1 MGLIGLIIALSVGAV
16 FLQRARWQWRNRNN
30 KNRGRYRG
38 GAALGNALQVLQAI
52 TQPHV
57 KHVIEARL
65 DETTDE
71 DDDGAPKD
79 PTAHLLRQ
87 AKRIRKGED
96 IGQLTAL
103 LPSRDRDF

>member
-1 MGLIGLIIALSVGAV
+1 MGLIGLIFALSMGVV
-16 FLQRARWQWRNRNN
+16 WLQRALWRWRNRRN

-38 GAALGNALQVLQAI
+38 GAALGNALQALQAI

-65 DETTDE
+65 DETTEE
-71 DDDGAPKD
+71 DDDGEPKD

-103 LPSRDRDF
+103 LPSRDKEF

>member
-1 MGLIGLIIALSVGAV
+1 MGLIGLILALSMGAV
-16 FLQRARWQWRNRNN
+16 CLQRARWQWLNRRN

-38 GAALGNALQVLQAI
+38 GAALGNALQALQAI

-65 DETTDE
+65 DEAADE

-79 PTAHLLRQ
+79 PMAHLLRQ
-87 AKRIRKGED
+87 AKRIRKGEEID
-96 IGQLTAL
+96 RLTAL

>member
-1 MGLIGLIIALSVGAV
+1 MGLIGLILALSMGAV
-16 FLQRARWQWRNRNN
+16 CLQRARWQWRNRRN

-38 GAALGNALQVLQAI
+38 GAALGNALQALQAI

-65 DETTDE
+65 DEAADE

-79 PTAHLLRQ
+79 PMAHLLRQ
-87 AKRIRKGED
+87 AKRIRRGEEID
-96 IGQLTAL
+96 RLTAL

>member
-38 GAALGNALQVLQAI
+38 GAALGNALQALQAI

-71 DDDGAPKD
+71 EDDGEPKD

-87 AKRIRKGED
+87 AKRIRKGEKID
-96 IGQLTAL
+96 RLTAL
-103 LPSRDRDF
+103 LPSRDGDL